1 MARSM
6 DWIRDSGR
14 IPAPATVEPGD
25 RIGVSGAPP
34 GRAGGC
40 VSFDVKTSSCCEE
53 VKGVAEKDLRAEL
66 NPYDPPTS
74 PQAYAW
80 TAIIG
85 VLVIVAI
92 VLSVLYGWGVFD

>member
-1 MARSM
+1 M
-6 DWIRDSGR
+6 
-14 IPAPATVEPGD
+14 
-25 RIGVSGAPP
+25 
-34 GRAGGC
+34 
-40 VSFDVKTSSCCEE
+40 
-53 VKGVAEKDLRAEL
+53 AEKDLRAEL